1 MRDAGPSERRFD
13 IISGY
18 QYWLRDLAP
27 ARVIPFR
34 GPKLHYMFTN
44 IKDCLSWKA
53 KNQKNYNYGS
63 RPGSG

>member
-1 MRDAGPSERRFD
+1 MDFR
-13 IISGY
+13 
-18 QYWLRDLAP
+18 LRDLAP

>member
-1 MRDAGPSERRFD
+1 MRDAGLLIRNVGLTSSFSSYMDFR
-13 IISGY
+13 
-18 QYWLRDLAP
+18 LRDLAP

-53 KNQKNYNYGS
+53 KN
-63 RPGSG
+63 